1 MAFFS
6 VNPTSTSEV
15 SIAAAA
21 TGVRNRITY
30 LVVCNDH
37 ATDRVTCTILDG
49 ASGTTRM
56 TFSLLPGHVKVV
68 TPKPDYTAFP
78 PTWWTAGNAIVTK
91 LSAAGSY
98 RVWGEYVV
106 EPAHA

>member
-15 SIAAAA
+15 SIAAAVA
-21 TGVRNRITY
+21 GVRHRITY
-30 LVVCNDH
+30 LAITNDH
-37 ATDRVTCTILDG
+37 ATDRVTLTILDG
-49 ASGTTRM
+49 ASGTVRM
-56 TFSLLPGHVKVV
+56 TFSLLPGHVKII
-68 TPKPDYTAFP
+68 TPKPDYCAFP
-78 PTWWTAGNAIVTK
+78 ATWWTAGNAIVAK

-98 RVWGEYVV
+98 RVWGESIV